1 MSAASII
8 IIIDE
13 LQAKLATLRAVDFA
27 TLKETALDDIEMC
40 LSENAAAD
48 FDAAL
53 AEAGI
58 E

>member
-27 TLKETALDDIEMC
+27 TLKETAIDTIEAH
-40 LSENAAAD
+40 LSGFVED
-48 FDAAL
+48 GIDSAL
-53 AEAGI
+53 AEAGV